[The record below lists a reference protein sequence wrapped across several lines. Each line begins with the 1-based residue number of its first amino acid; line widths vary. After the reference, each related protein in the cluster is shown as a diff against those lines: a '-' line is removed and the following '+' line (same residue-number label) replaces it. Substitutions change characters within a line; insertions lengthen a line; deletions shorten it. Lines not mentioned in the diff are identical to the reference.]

1 MINTLKQSLWKQFAA
16 SIDML
21 DNAITAWPDDH
32 WGNNKRFFYIAYHS
46 LVFLDYY
53 LSIPPVNFVA
63 ILPYTLTGHG
73 NIPEDG
79 VDDIMPNKLYS
90 KQELLDYLQGSRE
103 KCRLFI
109 ASLTDEKLNEYWI
122 NGSGK
127 MDIDL
132 SSINALQFTVF
143 EILIYNMRHVQHHAA
158 QLNLILRQTTN
169 DAPNYVT
176 MAKDK
181 L

>member
-1 MINTLKQSLWKQFAA
+1 MIDTLKQSLWKQFGG

-21 DNAITAWPDDH
+21 GNAIAASPDNQWNEH
-32 WGNNKRFFYIAYHS
+32 KRFFYISYHS

-53 LSIPPVNFVA
+53 LTIPPVNFVA
-63 ILPYTLTGHG
+63 ILPYTLAGHG

-79 VDDIMPNKLYS
+79 VDDIVPDRIYNK
-90 KQELLDYLQGSRE
+90 KELLDYLQASRE
-103 KCRLFI
+103 KCRFFI
-109 ASLTDEKLNEYWI
+109 ANLTEEKLTEPWV

-132 SSINALQFTVF
+132 SSVNALQFTVF

-169 DAPNYVT
+169 NAPNYVT